1 MKWKITGLI
10 MVLIF
15 ALCIAGFASAKN
27 DTLDDVESSEED
39 VEIEDVSNYIQVI
52 SISNGKI
59 EFSDGFIG
67 FCIDSSKNAVEKDD
81 TFTQAESNNSEI
93 ENYIKLAIIE
103 AYKQKKESDLG
114 EIVSKIAE
122 GNLNTNDEVI
132 KEIAGSWKSVKA
144 SETVN
149 IDNSTEATFDFE
161 LLKSTDSEKSDCV
174 AYKVSFKTVKEEDVL
189 GSEDTSTEDSI
200 KEDSSKDKTQNNVK
214 KTEDTNS
221 KEDVKKENQSEE
233 VKNNT
238 KQKTVVNETNTTIKN
253 KTNTVITIENNT
265 TIIHK
270 NNVNE
275 VNNTTPEDN
284 GTSNIMQVA
293 GNPIFILIVVVAVAI
308 AAVVIMRRKE

>member
-1 MKWKITGLI
+1 

-15 ALCIAGFASAKN
+15 ALCIAGFASAEN
-27 DTLDDVESSEED
+27 DTLDDVKSSEED

-67 FCIDSSKNAVEKDD
+67 FCIDSEKNSVEKDD
-81 TFTQAESNNSEI
+81 TFTQAESDNSEI

-103 AYKQKKESDLG
+103 AYKQKKENDLG
-114 EIVSKIAE
+114 EIVSKIGE
-122 GNLNTNDEVI
+122 GNLDTSDDVI
-132 KEIAGSWKSVKA
+132 KEIAGSGQTVKS
-144 SETVN
+144 SETVD

-189 GSEDTSTEDSI
+189 GSDDASTDDTI
-200 KEDSSKDKTQNNVK
+200 KENSSQDKTQNAVK

-221 KEDVKKENQSEE
+221 KEDVKKENQSGDA
-233 VKNNT
+233 KNNDT
-238 KQKTVVNETNTTIKN
+238 KQENIVNETNTTIKN

-270 NNVNE
+270 NNVKE